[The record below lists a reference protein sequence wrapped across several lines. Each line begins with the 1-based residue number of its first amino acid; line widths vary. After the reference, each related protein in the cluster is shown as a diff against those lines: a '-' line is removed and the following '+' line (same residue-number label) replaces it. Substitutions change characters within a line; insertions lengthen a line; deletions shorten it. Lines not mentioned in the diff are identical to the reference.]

1 MSRRRYLVAYDIRE
15 PVRLRKV
22 HDVVAGHGYPMQYS
36 VFVCDLNP
44 SEKIGLK
51 SALRDVMDQRVDSV
65 AMIDLGTPGARGAN
79 CFEFMGTRQVLPPAG
94 GAMIV

>member
-1 MSRRRYLVAYDIRE
+1 MSRRRFVVAYDIRE
-15 PVRLRKV
+15 PNRLRRV
-22 HDVVAGHGYPMQYS
+22 HDVVAGHGYAMQYS

-44 SEKIGLK
+44 REKLGLK

-65 AMIDLGTPGARGAN
+65 AIIDLGEPETRGVEA
-79 CFEFMGTRQVLPPAG
+79 FEFMGSRQVLPPAG